1 MSNPNLQIMKNIV
14 ILGHPLIQD
23 KLAILR
29 NEKTGREEFRRL
41 VEEITMFMGY
51 EVTKDLP
58 LVAADVIT
66 PMGKALVRIVSE
78 KKPFIIAVWRAG
90 DGMVPGMLKIM
101 PTLKVG
107 HLGIFR
113 DEKSLQPVVYYNK
126 LPDDCSQRDAIL
138 LDPMLA
144 TGGSAS
150 CAITLLKAKGVKN
163 IKFMCLVASEV
174 GISRINNDHPDVQIF
189 CAALDEKLLE
199 NGYIFPG
206 LGDAGDRLYGT
217 K

>member
-1 MSNPNLQIMKNIV
+1 MKNIV
-14 ILGHPLIQD
+14 ILDHPLIQD
-23 KLAILR
+23 KMTILR
-29 NEKTGREEFRRL
+29 DKDTGREEFRRL

-66 PMGKALVRIVSE
+66 PMGKASVRIVSE
-78 KKPFIIAVWRAG
+78 KKPFIVAILRAG

-113 DEKSLQPVVYYNK
+113 DESNLQPVVYYNK
-126 LPDDCSQRDAIL
+126 LPDDCSKRDAIL

-150 CAITLLKAKGVKN
+150 CAINLLKAKGVKN
-163 IKFMCLVASEV
+163 IKFMCLVACEV
-174 GISRINNDHPDVQIF
+174 GINRIINDHPDVQIF

>member
-1 MSNPNLQIMKNIV
+1 MKKNFV
-14 ILGHPLIQD
+14 VLGHPLIQD
-23 KLAILR
+23 KMAILR
-29 NEKTGREEFRRL
+29 NKETGREEFRRL
-41 VEEITMFMGY
+41 VEEITMIMSY
-51 EVTKDLP
+51 EVTKDMP
-58 LVAADVIT
+58 LVATEVIT
-66 PMGKALVRIVSE
+66 PMGKASVRIVSE
-78 KKPFIIAVWRAG
+78 EKPFIVAVWRAG

-126 LPDDCSQRDAIL
+126 LPDDCSKRDAIL

-150 CAITLLKAKGVKN
+150 CAINLLKAKGVKN
-163 IKFMCLVASEV
+163 IKFMCLVACEV
-174 GISRINNDHPDVQIF
+174 GISRIFNDHPDVQIF

>member
-1 MSNPNLQIMKNIV
+1 MREV
-14 ILGHPLIQD
+14 IILDHPLIQD
-23 KLAILR
+23 KMAILR

-58 LVAADVIT
+58 LVSAEVIT
-66 PMGKALVRIVSE
+66 PMGKASTKIVSD
-78 KKPFIIAVWRAG
+78 KKPFIVAILRAG

-113 DEKSLQPVVYYNK
+113 DEASLQPVVYYNK

-150 CAITLLKAKGVKN
+150 CAIGLLKDKGVRN
-163 IKFMCLVASEV
+163 IKFMCLVACAD
-174 GISRINNDHPDVQIF
+174 GINRINNDHPDVQIF
-189 CAALDEKLLE
+189 CAALDEKLMK

>member
-1 MSNPNLQIMKNIV
+1 MEKFV
-14 ILGHPLIQD
+14 VLGHPLIQD
-23 KLAILR
+23 KMAILR
-29 NEKTGREEFRRL
+29 NKETGREEFRRL

-51 EVTKDLP
+51 EVTKDLS
-58 LVAADVIT
+58 LVAAEVIT
-66 PMGKALVRIVSE
+66 PMGTASVRIVSE
-78 KKPFIIAVWRAG
+78 KKPFIVAILRAG

-113 DEKSLQPVVYYNK
+113 DEASLQPVVYYNK

-150 CAITLLKAKGVKN
+150 CAIRLLKDKGVKN
-163 IKFMCLVASEV
+163 IKFMCLVACV
-174 GISRINNDHPDVQIF
+174 DGISRINTDHPDVQIF
-189 CAALDEKLLE
+189 CAALDERLLK

>member
-1 MSNPNLQIMKNIV
+1 MKRLV
-14 ILGHPLIQD
+14 ILNHPLIQD
-23 KLAILR
+23 KMAILR

-51 EVTKDLP
+51 EATMDLP
-58 LVAADVIT
+58 LVATEVLT
-66 PMGKALVRIVSE
+66 PLGKASVRIVSK
-78 KKPFIIAVWRAG
+78 KKPFIVAILRAG

-113 DEKSLQPVVYYNK
+113 DEASLQPVEYYNK
-126 LPDDCSQRDAIL
+126 LPDDCSKRAAIL

-150 CAITLLKAKGVKN
+150 YAIKLLKAKGVRN
-163 IKFMCLVASEV
+163 IKFMCLVASKV
-174 GISRINNDHPDVQIF
+174 GIHKINQDHPDVQIF
-189 CAALDEKLLE
+189 CAALDKKLLK